1 MTSSPSSI
9 KEQGAE
15 DSSSLNDCVLYPP
28 NRHLLSEHVIGG
40 VVQRSRTLRRSYA
53 AQSFALGDNNIACRE
68 PNLPATRDRYLA
80 IAELAI
86 SEKDRLR
93 ELRRKKQM
101 RYRKKKENYTM
112 SLEVE
117 VDQLR
122 QKIEEL
128 EQRRRSR
135 PG

>member
-1 MTSSPSSI
+1 MAT
-9 KEQGAE
+9 
-15 DSSSLNDCVLYPP
+15 
-28 NRHLLSEHVIGG
+28 
-40 VVQRSRTLRRSYA
+40 
-53 AQSFALGDNNIACRE
+53 E

>member
-1 MTSSPSSI
+1 
-9 KEQGAE
+9 
-15 DSSSLNDCVLYPP
+15 
-28 NRHLLSEHVIGG
+28 
-40 VVQRSRTLRRSYA
+40 
-53 AQSFALGDNNIACRE
+53 
-68 PNLPATRDRYLA
+68 
-80 IAELAI
+80 
-86 SEKDRLR
+86 
-93 ELRRKKQM
+93 M